1 MIPLNSF
8 SSLDPIVCAQVG
20 EITSGVFSP
29 CLKKNLAMGYVKKP
43 HDKTGNNLKLLVRG
57 KQNDAT
63 VTKMPFVKTTYYR
76 P

>member
-1 MIPLNSF
+1 
-8 SSLDPIVCAQVG
+8 
-20 EITSGVFSP
+20 
-29 CLKKNLAMGYVKKP
+29 MGYVKKP
-43 HDKTGNNLKLLVRG
+43 HDKTGTNLKVLVRG